1 LGGEGLRLGE
11 FVGRIAVIVSVENE
25 IFARG
30 LEACFR
36 DDPSFGIADEPAD
49 ADVGVASP
57 PAVNGHDWPCP
68 VLVCVDGP
76 IDLEEVGR
84 AVVGFLPQR
93 TLHPAQLLPAV
104 RAAAAGL
111 RVGVQVA
118 PTPDFDGR
126 SVEVLRLLADGAGP
140 REISRELGYSE
151 RTIKSVIADV
161 TRDLGARTRAQAVAV
176 AMRRALI

>member
-1 LGGEGLRLGE
+1 MGC
-11 FVGRIAVIVSVENE
+11 IAVIVSVENE

-36 DDPSFGIADEPAD
+36 DDPSFCIVDEPAE
-49 ADVGVASP
+49 AEVGVASP
-57 PAVNGHDWPCP
+57 SAVNGDHWPCP

-76 IDLEEVGR
+76 IDLGEMSQ
-84 AVVGFLPQR
+84 AVVGVLPQR
-93 TLHPAQLLPAV
+93 TLHPSQLLPAA

-118 PTPDFDGR
+118 PTPDFDAR
-126 SVEVLRLLADGAGP
+126 SVEVLRLLADGAGT
-140 REISRELGYSE
+140 REISSELGYSE

-161 TRDLGARTRAQAVAV
+161 TRDLGARTRAHAVAV